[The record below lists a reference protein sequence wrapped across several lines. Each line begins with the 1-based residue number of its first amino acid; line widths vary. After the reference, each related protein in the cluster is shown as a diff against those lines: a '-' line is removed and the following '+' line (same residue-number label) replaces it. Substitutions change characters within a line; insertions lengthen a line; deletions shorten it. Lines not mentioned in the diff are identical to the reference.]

1 MGILTPS
8 NAPPTRTRAV
18 VLAVLAIVMIGAVLM
33 FSDSKDDIIIVTFP
47 SGATIDAEVADTPE
61 KLLFGLAFRE
71 SLPPDA
77 GMLYIFDTSDRHKV
91 RTKGF
96 TFPVD
101 VIWADESRHVVHLV
115 ERAAPCE
122 KDPCPAYGPPPENAR
137 YVIETEAGFIKRE
150 QLTTGVELKFTLK
163 LAQGL

>member
-1 MGILTPS
+1 MGILAPS
-8 NAPPTRTRAV
+8 ETPPTRTRAMV
-18 VLAVLAIVMIGAVLM
+18 LIALAVAVIGGVLM
-33 FSDSKDDIIIVTFP
+33 FSGAKDEIIIVTFP
-47 SGATIDAEVADTPE
+47 SGTAIATEVADTPE

-77 GMLYIFDTSDRHKV
+77 GMLYIFDTSDRHRI

-96 TFPVD
+96 LFPVD

-115 ERAAPCE
+115 EHAAPCE

-137 YVIETEAGFIKRE
+137 YVIETEAGFIQRE
-150 QLTTGVELKFTLK
+150 KLSTGVELKFTLK
-163 LAQGL
+163 L

>member
-33 FSDSKDDIIIVTFP
+33 FSNSKDDIIIVTFP

>member
-1 MGILTPS
+1 
-8 NAPPTRTRAV
+8 
-18 VLAVLAIVMIGAVLM
+18 
-33 FSDSKDDIIIVTFP
+33 
-47 SGATIDAEVADTPE
+47 
-61 KLLFGLAFRE
+61 
-71 SLPPDA
+71 
-77 GMLYIFDTSDRHKV
+77 MLYIFDTSDRHRV

-115 ERAAPCE
+115 EQAQPCD

-150 QLTTGVELKFTLK
+150 KLATGIELKFTLK
-163 LAQGL
+163 L

>member
-1 MGILTPS
+1 MGILAPSETP
-8 NAPPTRTRAV
+8 PPRTRAV
-18 VLAVLAIVMIGAVLM
+18 VLIALAALVIGGVLM
-33 FSDSKDDIIIVTFP
+33 FSGDHDQTIVVTFP
-47 SGATIDAEVADTPE
+47 SGTMLETEVADTPE

-71 SLPPDA
+71 SLPPDS
-77 GMLYIFDTSDRHKV
+77 GMLYIFETSDRHKV

-115 ERAAPCE
+115 ERAQPCD

-150 QLTTGVELKFTLK
+150 QLSTGVELKFALR
-163 LAQGL
+163 L